1 MRRLFRNFQ
10 GIAAKAALVVQ
21 VVAPVAALVAAL
33 LTTGALQLA
42 NAQAAPEKKVKDQ
55 GEYDIYN
62 QVLKDTDPAK
72 QIQDLDTWT
81 QKYPESDYKNDDRPY
96 LYLQAYNK
104 AKQPAKVLEIGDQLL
119 SKGLKTL
126 YKNDQQILTILFT
139 VSVNL
144 QALPAPTAAQFDTG
158 QKAAQ
163 ELQTF
168 IPTFFTPANKPPAA
182 SEADWTTA
190 RGTMEKVAKDTL
202 MFIATKAGSDAMTK
216 YTTSKDPK
224 ECVTAEAAY
233 RKALEQF
240 VDSPAIAYQL
250 GRALRC
256 QQAASPDKVPQAIYE
271 FARAAAIDP
280 TLGGTMDAK
289 ALQTYLE
296 NAYSGYHGSLDGLD
310 QLKQQAKSAPL
321 PPAGF
326 TIETASAIAAAKQAK
341 FEQSNPQLAIWM
353 KVKGALADTNG
364 EAYFASSLKDTAVPK
379 LKGTLVEG
387 KPACRSTTLLVA
399 IPDPDQPGATLRPEI
414 TLKLDA
420 ALSGKPEAGAEI
432 QWEGVPTAFTKDPAF
447 MLTMDTE
454 KAKIEGLK
462 PTPCAGAAPAQKK
475 AGGAPKKKQ

>member
-1 MRRLFRNFQ
+1 MHRLYRNFK
-10 GIAAKAALVVQ
+10 GIAAVAATI
-21 VVAPVAALVAAL
+21 ALVAAFM
-33 LTTGALQLA
+33 TTSAAQLA
-42 NAQAAPEKKVKDQ
+42 NAQAAAEKKVKDQ

-81 QKYPESDYKNDDRPY
+81 QKYPDSDYKNDTRPY
-96 LYLQAYNK
+96 IYLQAYNK
-104 AKQPAKVLEIGDQLL
+104 GKQPAKVLEIGEQLM

-126 YKNDQQILTILFT
+126 FKNDQEILTVLFT
-139 VSVNL
+139 ICVNL
-144 QALPAPTAAQFDTG
+144 AAIPAPAAAQFDTG
-158 QKAAQ
+158 AKAAKALQ
-163 ELQTF
+163 EF
-168 IPTFFTPANKPPAA
+168 IPTFFTAANKPAGATDAA
-182 SEADWTTA
+182 WNEGKA
-190 RGTMEKVAKDTL
+190 TMEKVARDTL
-202 MFIATKAGSDAMTK
+202 MFIATKAGSDAMNK

-224 ECVTAEAAY
+224 DCVTAEAGY

-240 VDSPAIAYQL
+240 PDSAAIAYQL

-296 NAYSGYHGSLDGLD
+296 NAYSTFHGGLDGLD
-310 QLKQQAKSAPL
+310 QLKQQAKSSPL

-326 TIETASAIAAAKQAK
+326 TIETASAIAAKKQAE
-341 FEQSNPQLAIWM
+341 FEQTNPQLALWM

-364 EAYFASSLKDTAVPK
+364 EAYFASTLKDSAVPK

-387 KPACRSTTLLVA
+387 KPACRSNTLLVA
-399 IPDPDQPGATLRPEI
+399 IPEPNQQGALRPEI
-414 TLKLDA
+414 ALKLDA
-420 ALSGKPEAGAEI
+420 ALTGKPEAGAEI
-432 QWEGVPTAFTKDPAF
+432 QWEGVPSAFTKDPAF
-447 MLTMDTE
+447 LLTMDTE

-462 PTPCAGAAPAQKK
+462 VTPCAGAPVQKK
-475 AGGAPKKKQ
+475 AGGAAKKKQ

>member
-1 MRRLFRNFQ
+1 MLRLCRNSKR
-10 GIAAKAALVVQ
+10 IAAAV
-21 VVAPVAALVAAL
+21 LVAFV
-33 LTTGALQLA
+33 TTGVAQLA
-42 NAQAAPEKKVKDQ
+42 SAQAAPEKKVKDQ

-72 QIQDLDTWT
+72 QIQDLNTWT

-104 AKQPAKVLEIGDQLL
+104 AKQPVKVLEIGDQLM
-119 SKGLKTL
+119 SKGLNTL
-126 YKNDQQILTILFT
+126 YKNNQQILTILFT
-139 VSVNL
+139 VCVNL
-144 QALPAPTAAQFDTG
+144 AAIPTPTPAQFDTG
-158 QKAAQ
+158 AKASKALQ
-163 ELQTF
+163 EF
-168 IPTFFTPANKPPAA
+168 IPTFFTPANKPAGA
-182 SEADWTTA
+182 SDADWTQA
-190 RGTMEKVAKDTL
+190 RTTMEKVARDTM
-202 MFIATKAGSDAMTK
+202 MFIATKPGADAMNK
-216 YTTSKDPK
+216 YTTSKDPND
-224 ECVTAEAAY
+224 CVTAEAAY

-240 VDSPAIAYQL
+240 SDSPGIAYQL

-296 NAYSGYHGSLDGLD
+296 NAYSGYHGSLDGLE
-310 QLKQQAKSAPL
+310 QLKQQAKSSPL

-326 TIETASAIAAAKQAK
+326 TIETATAISAKKQAE
-341 FEQSNPQLAIWM
+341 FEQSNPQLALWM

-364 EAYFASSLKDTAVPK
+364 EQYFATTLKDSAVPK

-387 KPACRSTTLLVA
+387 KPACRSKELLIAVPEPNQQGTLL
-399 IPDPDQPGATLRPEI
+399 PEI

-420 ALSGKPEAGAEI
+420 ALTGKPDTGVEI

-447 MLTMDTE
+447 MLTMDTD
-454 KAKIEGLK
+454 KAKIEGLHV
-462 PTPCAGAAPAQKK
+462 TPCAAAPAQKK
-475 AGGAPKKKQ
+475 AGGAAKKKKQ

>member
-1 MRRLFRNFQ
+1 MRRLYRTFK
-10 GIAAKAALVVQ
+10 GIAATAAM
-21 VVAPVAALVAAL
+21 VAFV
-33 LTTGALQLA
+33 TTGAAQLA
-42 NAQAAPEKKVKDQ
+42 SAQAAPEKKVKDQ

-81 QKYPESDYKNDDRPY
+81 QKYPESDYKSDDRPY

-104 AKQPAKVLEIGDQLL
+104 AKQPAKVLEVGEQLM

-139 VSVNL
+139 VCVNL
-144 QALPAPTAAQFDTG
+144 QALPSPAAAQFAVG

-182 SEADWTTA
+182 SDADWTQA
-190 RGTMEKVAKDTL
+190 RNTMDKVAKDTL
-202 MFIATKAGSDAMTK
+202 MFIATKPGVDAMNR

-224 ECVTAEAAY
+224 DCVTAEAAY

-256 QQAASPDKVPQAIYE
+256 QQAASVEKVPQAIYE

-280 TLGGTMDAK
+280 TLGGTMDPK

-310 QLKQQAKSAPL
+310 QLKQQAKSSPL

-326 TIETASAIAAAKQAK
+326 TIETATAIAAKKQQE
-341 FEQSNPQLAIWM
+341 FEQSNPQLALWM

-364 EAYFASSLKDTAVPK
+364 EAYFASTLKDSAVPK

-387 KPACRSTTLLVA
+387 KPACRSKELLVA
-399 IPDPDQPGATLRPEI
+399 IPEPGQQGALRPEI
-414 TLKLDA
+414 SLKLDA
-420 ALSGKPEAGAEI
+420 ALTGKPETGTEI
-432 QWEGVPTAFTKDPAF
+432 QFEGVPSAFTKDPAF
-447 MLTMDTE
+447 LLTMDTE
-454 KAKIEGLK
+454 KAKVEGLK
-462 PTPCAGAAPAQKK
+462 VTPCAAPVQKK
-475 AGGAPKKKQ
+475 AGGATKKKQ

>member
-1 MRRLFRNFQ
+1 MLRLFRDFQ
-10 GIAAKAALVVQ
+10 SIAAGAASG
-21 VVAPVAALVAAL
+21 ALVAVLVAAVV
-33 LTTGALQLA
+33 TAVVATGAAPLA
-42 NAQAAPEKKVKDQ
+42 SAQAAAEKKVKDQ

-62 QVLKDTDPAK
+62 QVLKDTDPNK

-104 AKQPAKVLEIGDQLL
+104 AKQPAKVLEIGEQLL
-119 SKGLKTL
+119 SKGLKSL

-139 VSVNL
+139 VCVNL
-144 QALPAPTAAQFDTG
+144 QALPAPTPTQFATG

-168 IPTFFTPANKPPAA
+168 IPTFFTAANKPPAA
-182 SEADWTTA
+182 SDGDWNQA
-190 RGTMEKVAKDTL
+190 RATMEKVAKDTF
-202 MFIATKAGSDAMTK
+202 MFIATKAGNDAMNK
-216 YTTSKDPK
+216 YATSKDPRD
-224 ECVTAEAAY
+224 CVVAEATY

-240 VDSPAIAYQL
+240 PDGAAIAYQL

-256 QQAASPDKVPQAIYE
+256 QQVASPEKVPQAIYE

-296 NAYSGYHGSLDGLD
+296 NAYSGFHGSLEGLD
-310 QLKQQAKSAPL
+310 QLKQQAKSSPL
-321 PPAGF
+321 PPPGF
-326 TIETASAIAAAKQAK
+326 TIETASAILAKKQAE
-341 FEQSNPQLAIWM
+341 FEQTNPQLALWM

-364 EAYFASSLKDTAVPK
+364 EAYFASTLKDSAVPK

-387 KPACRSTTLLVA
+387 KPACRSKELLVA
-399 IPDPDQPGATLRPEI
+399 IPEPNQQGALRPEI
-414 TLKLDA
+414 TLKLDTP
-420 ALSGKPEAGAEI
+420 LSGKAETGAEI
-432 QWEGVPTAFTKDPAF
+432 QWEGVPSAFTKDPAF

-454 KAKIEGLK
+454 KLKIEGLK
-462 PTPCAGAAPAQKK
+462 VSPCAGAPAQKK
-475 AGGAPKKKQ
+475 AGGAAKKKQ